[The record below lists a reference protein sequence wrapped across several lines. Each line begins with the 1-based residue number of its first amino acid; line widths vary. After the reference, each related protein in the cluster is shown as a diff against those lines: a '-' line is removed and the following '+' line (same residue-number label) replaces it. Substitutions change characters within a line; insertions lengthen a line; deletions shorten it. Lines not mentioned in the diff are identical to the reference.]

1 MDSGG
6 NQDEYSLE
14 SSEQPDLESSKD
26 DLAPGLLTLDKTL
39 EPHYRA
45 PPLLP
50 IDLKKSL
57 LPPIKSLNT
66 LVKKS
71 NYIIVSNKEA
81 EPKKKI
87 IGDIGEQNII
97 TGKRIKKQLKAYI
110 GFLANVIKN

>member
-26 DLAPGLLTLDKTL
+26 DLAPGLLTPNKTL
-39 EPHYRA
+39 EPHHRV
-45 PPLLP
+45 
-50 IDLKKSL
+50 SL
-57 LPPIKSLNT
+57 LPPVESSNT
-66 LVKKS
+66 LAKKS

-87 IGDIGEQNII
+87 VGNIGE
-97 TGKRIKKQLKAYI
+97 
-110 GFLANVIKN
+110 